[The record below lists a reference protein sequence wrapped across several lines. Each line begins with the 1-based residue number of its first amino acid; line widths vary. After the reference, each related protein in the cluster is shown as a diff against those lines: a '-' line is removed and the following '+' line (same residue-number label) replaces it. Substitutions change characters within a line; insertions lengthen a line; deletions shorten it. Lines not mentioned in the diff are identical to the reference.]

1 MHDAATMT
9 QETQMPAGRPHQ
21 VLVVVRGGQA
31 ADALTEYALGVAER
45 LGLGILA
52 AYVDTLPR
60 FGDRLTRRER
70 FAAGAAHDAAAFAAK
85 AQQSNIGF
93 EHVTASGKA
102 SEAVLALVHG
112 GRRIDFVVLDP
123 AIRLEDVA
131 RRSPVPVFGLDVAEA
146 DGNGRGRGRKMLQ
159 HRNPGRLSMS
169 ERTRKRNGVR
179 SIIFGIGSVALYAAV
194 FTHTDWVANL
204 SAKGGLYAIVP
215 VITVFLFSYVHG
227 SFTGAFWSALG
238 IEASK
243 GAAAK
248 KQTTVSTEK
257 RKDGRAAAQI
267 NA

>member
-1 MHDAATMT
+1 MPNAETMPT
-9 QETQMPAGRPHQ
+9 ELRMPAGRPHQ
-21 VLVVVRGGQA
+21 VLVMVRGGEA
-31 ADALTEYALGVAER
+31 ASALTEYALGVAER

-70 FAAGAAHDAAAFAAK
+70 FAAGAARDAAAFAQT
-85 AQQSNIGF
+85 AQQRNIGF

-102 SEAVLALVHG
+102 SEAVQALVHG

-131 RRSPVPVFGLDVAEA
+131 RHSPVPVFGLDVAES
-146 DGNGRGRGRKMLQ
+146 GKGRGLGRTKLQ

-179 SIIFGIGSVALYAAV
+179 SVVFGIASVALYAAV
-194 FTHTDWVANL
+194 FTHSDWVANL
-204 SAKGGLYAIVP
+204 SAKGGFYAVVP
-215 VITVFLFSYVHG
+215 VITVFLFSYIHG
-227 SFTGAFWSALG
+227 TFAGSFWSALG

-248 KQTTVSTEK
+248 KQAGKTAEK
-257 RKDGRAAAQI
+257 RKDDRATARV